1 MWRDRPACQQR
12 SAIRLSSSA
21 FEEENFALRSL
32 RFLER
37 DLHWE
42 LHDLVWAH
50 GRYESTRVRQA
61 LSLRKVTSGLS
72 TSIAIWA
79 VVLALLSPDPAA
91 FRFCRPRRANEKLMI
106 LWRVRKTAGKV
117 KATRA
122 AAADEGEGSMIGTS
136 ERLARSE
143 EGQARGQHQILPI
156 PSSTYHAICP

>member
-61 LSLRKVTSGLS
+61 LSLRKVTWGSVYIDRDLGCCPRPAFARSGRLS
-72 TSIAIWA
+72 
-79 VVLALLSPDPAA
+79 LLPPSP
-91 FRFCRPRRANEKLMI
+91 
-106 LWRVRKTAGKV
+106 
-117 KATRA
+117 
-122 AAADEGEGSMIGTS
+122 S
-136 ERLARSE
+136 EREANDSLACEENGGKSKGDKGGRRGRRRRVDDRDERAARSE
-143 EGQARGQHQILPI
+143 
-156 PSSTYHAICP
+156 